1 MKLARRY
8 KRNLSDIVGYEK
20 EQQQI
25 YRQVVKEVREA
36 NRRLEKLERGL
47 KTYTRI
53 KRRGKYKS
61 INVEYENFGSGTWAS
76 KKLFGRIGQYTNGKR
91 IKVSHNMNITTL
103 RTISK
108 ATNQFLNSMT
118 STNKGIKQAR
128 LNVKKSLKLLFYDE
142 EQSTTDRE
150 IEILNTIFTNEDAI
164 DLMKMSDLK
173 GSEFVVLVKHTID
186 KYKNSRG
193 VSLEKMDI
201 GDLLNPNVKT
211 REEKAR
217 DYLIQQLENYGDIN
231 LINDLEVRET
241 AQKFISNLVDK
252 L

>member
-1 MKLARRY
+1 MARRY

-25 YRQVVKEVREA
+25 YRQVIKEVREA

-61 INVEYENFGSGTWAS
+61 INVEYEKFGSGTWAS
-76 KKLFGRIGQYTNGKR
+76 KKLFGRIDKYTNGKR
-91 IKVSHNMNITTL
+91 IVVSPNMNITTL

-108 ATNQFLNSMT
+108 ATKQFLNSMT

-128 LNVKKSLKLLFYDE
+128 SNVKNALKLLFYNE
-142 EQSTTDRE
+142 EQTLTDKE
-150 IEILNTIFTNEDAI
+150 IERLNTIFTNEDAI
-164 DLMKMSDLK
+164 NLMNMSDLK

-193 VSLEKMDI
+193 VSIKKMDI
-201 GDLLNPNVKT
+201 GDLLNPNKKT

-217 DYLIQQLENYGDIN
+217 DYLIQQLENYGDVN
-231 LINDLEVRET
+231 LVNDVEIRET
-241 AQKFISNLVDK
+241 AQKFINKLVDK